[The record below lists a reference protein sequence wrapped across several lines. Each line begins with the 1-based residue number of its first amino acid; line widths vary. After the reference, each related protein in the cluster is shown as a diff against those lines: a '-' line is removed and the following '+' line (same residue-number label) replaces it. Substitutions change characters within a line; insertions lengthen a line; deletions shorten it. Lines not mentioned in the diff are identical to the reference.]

1 VFITVVANWDVSVC
15 AVTVGWGGWRGV
27 DGMPGAERP
36 GLDTE
41 RRAELRLGSAWV
53 SKWAEEWGVCMEV
66 TGVCGVSR
74 LAMLVTRSDSVSS
87 LALDWAE

>member
-15 AVTVGWGGWRGV
+15 AVTVVCGGWRGV
-27 DGMPGAERP
+27 DVMPGAERP

-41 RRAELRLGSAWV
+41 RRAELGLGSAWV
-53 SKWAEEWGVCMEV
+53 SKWADGRGVRMEV
-66 TGVCGVSR
+66 TGGCGVSR
-74 LAMLVTRSDSVSS
+74 LARLVTRSDSVSN